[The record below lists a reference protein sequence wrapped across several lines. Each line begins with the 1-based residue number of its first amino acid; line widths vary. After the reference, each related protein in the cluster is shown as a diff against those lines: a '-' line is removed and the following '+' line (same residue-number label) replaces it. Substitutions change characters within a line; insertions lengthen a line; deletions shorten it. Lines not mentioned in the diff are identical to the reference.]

1 MAAAMA
7 EEQEGVN
14 YASVVF
20 KANKNPPSE
29 GKTEEIVYDE
39 VKVQNGTTDQAADG
53 KTEEIVYD
61 EVKVQNG
68 TTDQAADAGFLVD
81 KRANNRRRHF
91 KRLACGLGIVSVILL
106 SGIIAVC
113 VYIATLSHENE
124 RLEEIQKN
132 HLTNLTNRINEL
144 SSENENLKRDNI
156 NLTVQMSNLI
166 QNYTV
171 LENKITNL
179 TEENEELKSQKNNL
193 TEQIQEMKANI
204 NISRAQWSIDAYC
217 PKKSGERHCKACQK
231 NWEHNKLSC
240 YMIHNAIRSERI
252 TWEEALENCRGK
264 NSDLAVIHD
273 DKEKKVISDYS
284 WDSSGTDG
292 YWIGLRVEDKKW
304 KWIDGSD
311 LTKSYWIDPPAEGR
325 CAISVKKDRWK
336 SVSCDRKQRW
346 ICKQKA
352 LSV

>member
-20 KANKNPPSE
+20 KANKHPPSE
-29 GKTEEIVYDE
+29 GKTEE
-39 VKVQNGTTDQAADG
+39 T
-53 KTEEIVYD
+53 VYD

-68 TTDQAADAGFLVD
+68 TTDQAADAGFLED

-91 KRLACGLGIVSVILL
+91 KRLACGLGIIAVILL
-106 SGIIAVC
+106 AGIIAVC
-113 VYIATLSHENE
+113 VYTATFSHENE
-124 RLEEIQKN
+124 RLKEIQKN
-132 HLTNLTNRINEL
+132 HLAVKQNLTNRINKL
-144 SSENENLKRDNI
+144 SSMNENLMRDND
-156 NLTVQMSNLI
+156 NLTVQLSNLT

-179 TEENEELKSQKNNL
+179 TEEILKLTTQNQELKSQKNNL

-204 NISRAQWSIDAYC
+204 NVSRAQWSIDAYC
-217 PKKSGERHCKACQK
+217 PKENNKRRCKACQK
-231 NWEHNKLSC
+231 NWEHKELSC
-240 YMIHNAIRSERI
+240 YIIHNAIRPERI
-252 TWEEALENCRGK
+252 TWEEALENCTGK

-273 DKEKKVISDYS
+273 EEEKKVINDYS
-284 WDSSGTDG
+284 WDSSGING
-292 YWIGLRVEDKKW
+292 YWIGLRAEDKKW

-311 LTKSYWIDPPAEGR
+311 LAESSWIDPPAEGH
-325 CAISVKKDRWK
+325 CAISVKNDGWK
-336 SVSCDRKQRW
+336 TVSCDEKQRW
-346 ICKQKA
+346 ICRQKA

>member
-20 KANKNPPSE
+20 KANKHPPSE
-29 GKTEEIVYDE
+29 GKTEE
-39 VKVQNGTTDQAADG
+39 T
-53 KTEEIVYD
+53 VYD

-68 TTDQAADAGFLVD
+68 TTDQAADAGFLED

-91 KRLACGLGIVSVILL
+91 KRLACGLGIISVILL
-106 SGIIAVC
+106 AGIIAVC
-113 VYIATLSHENE
+113 VYTATLSHENE

-144 SSENENLKRDNI
+144 SSENENLMRDND
-156 NLTVQMSNLI
+156 NLTVQMSNLT

-179 TEENEELKSQKNNL
+179 TKENLNLTTQNQELKSQKNIL
-193 TEQIQEMKANI
+193 TEQIQEMKAN
-204 NISRAQWSIDAYC
+204 NVSRAQWSIDAYC
-217 PKKSGERHCKACQK
+217 PKKNDERQCAACQDGWK
-231 NWEHNKLSC
+231 HKKSSC
-240 YMIHNAIRSERI
+240 YVIHNGGDDERI
-252 TWEEALENCRGK
+252 TWEKALKNCTGK

-273 DKEKKVISDYS
+273 EEEKKVINDYS

-292 YWIGLRVEDKKW
+292 YWIGLRVKDGKW

-311 LTKSYWIDPPAEGR
+311 LAKSSWIDPPAEGR
-325 CAISVKKDRWK
+325 CAISVKNKGWK
-336 SVSCDRKQRW
+336 SVRCDKKQRW
-346 ICKQKA
+346 ICRRKA